1 MGRDWNAQLLQIWPY
16 IRITELYLNFAEA
29 ANEAGWDVSSVHG
42 ECRYTP
48 LAALNKVRNRAG
60 IADLPDE
67 YKGPNEFRE
76 RTRNERRV
84 ELCFEDHRIFDLRR
98 WKIGTLPENRDIRRV
113 EITKL
118 NAGYDPSVYPTGFKY
133 EYPTE
138 PYLKRV
144 YEEKHDLFPVTRGD
158 TYIGPLFKQNP
169 GWDAE

>member
-1 MGRDWNAQLLQIWPY
+1 M
-16 IRITELYLNFAEA
+16 
-29 ANEAGWDVSSVHG
+29 
-42 ECRYTP
+42 
-48 LAALNKVRNRAG
+48 RNPRRHLPTCPTNTRA
-60 IADLPDE
+60 
-67 YKGPNEFRE
+67 PNEFRE